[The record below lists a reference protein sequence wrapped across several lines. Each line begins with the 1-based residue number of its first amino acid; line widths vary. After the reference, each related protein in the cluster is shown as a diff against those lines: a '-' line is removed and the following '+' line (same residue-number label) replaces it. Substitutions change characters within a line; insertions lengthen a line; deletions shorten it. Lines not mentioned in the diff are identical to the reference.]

1 MEPET
6 ALGLV
11 RNGAT
16 LLLLDMPQFT
26 LIGIDT
32 LVISKRIISL
42 LRKFGKIK
50 IFIVPVD
57 QSLG

>member
-16 LLLLDMPQFT
+16 LLLLDVPQFT